1 MVLNPSLEQR
11 IYSLFT
17 IAKTKARK
25 RTEKL
30 NYFGKFCEKLAKS
43 TNFDRKVLNINKQ
56 IYFLSLGI
64 AAAIAPTRDL
74 VCVGKMVIFFL
85 TTGTA

>member
-1 MVLNPSLEQR
+1 MALPIQVWNREFIRYVQLRKLR
-11 IYSLFT
+11 R
-17 IAKTKARK
+17 KTKLQARK
-25 RTEKL
+25 VI
-30 NYFGKFCEKLAKS
+30 
-43 TNFDRKVLNINKQ
+43 NFRRKALNINNQ